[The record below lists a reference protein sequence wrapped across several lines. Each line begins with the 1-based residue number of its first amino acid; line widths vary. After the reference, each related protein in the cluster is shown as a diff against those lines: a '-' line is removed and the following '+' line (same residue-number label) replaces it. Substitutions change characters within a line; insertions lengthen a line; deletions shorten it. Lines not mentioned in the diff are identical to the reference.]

1 MGIWHTSVIALGGS
15 NIWVGGGRRVGHV
28 GSRHGGLE
36 LRPSVVAHSVGL
48 RVVRGLTSAGKAG
61 ARQTGRVACGL
72 ECMCVERASEEL
84 RRRVWFGRVCSSGQM
99 YSREAVE
106 RRSEDR
112 QTVRQ
117 SGRQASRELASARR
131 GWVKMGEERG
141 ESKLGGRNKRSVDL
155 LSHVLFRR
163 RELDGGIAG
172 GDCSEVG
179 TDNSTKVL

>member
-1 MGIWHTSVIALGGS
+1 MLLAVSSVCA
-15 NIWVGGGRRVGHV
+15 
-28 GSRHGGLE
+28 
-36 LRPSVVAHSVGL
+36 
-48 RVVRGLTSAGKAG
+48 
-61 ARQTGRVACGL
+61 
-72 ECMCVERASEEL
+72 ASEQL

-112 QTVRQ
+112 QIVRQ
-117 SGRQASRELASARR
+117 SGRQASREPALARG
-131 GWVKMGEERG
+131 GWVKMGEERRG
-141 ESKLGGRNKRSVDL
+141 SRLGGRSKRSVDL

-163 RELDGGIAG
+163 RELDGRVAG